1 MRAQTPLANHG
12 SAFGVDLLSPDGC
25 RIIGEEQTNGTDA
38 VIMMPVRFG
47 MGYAFPNELL
57 PMSPND
63 TAVFWAGAGG
73 STIAVDQDAHV
84 CLSYVMN
91 QMRMTLVG
99 DARGGSLGKALYEAL

>member
-1 MRAQTPLANHG
+1 
-12 SAFGVDLLSPDGC
+12 
-25 RIIGEEQTNGTDA
+25 
-38 VIMMPVRFG
+38 
-47 MGYAFPNELL
+47 
-57 PMSPND
+57 MSPND
-63 TAVFWAGAGG
+63 TAMFWAGAGG